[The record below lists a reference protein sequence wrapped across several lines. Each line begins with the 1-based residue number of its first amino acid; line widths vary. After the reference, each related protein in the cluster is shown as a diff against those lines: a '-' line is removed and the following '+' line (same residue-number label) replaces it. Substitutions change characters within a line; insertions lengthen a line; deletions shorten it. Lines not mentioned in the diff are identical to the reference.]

1 MEKVDQIIEKWNSD
15 PDFVIEMMQDI
26 QDEFR
31 YIPREALEEVT
42 LQTKVPLAKLYHIAT
57 FYKSFSLE
65 PQGKYKIQV
74 CTGTACHVKGAPLIL
89 DAFKRELNI
98 EIDETTED
106 DNFTLEEVRC
116 LGCCSLAPVVMINN
130 DIYGNFTSDKIKTIL
145 KKYDEVAL

>member
-65 PQGKYKIQV
+65 
-74 CTGTACHVKGAPLIL
+74 H
-89 DAFKRELNI
+89 
-98 EIDETTED
+98 
-106 DNFTLEEVRC
+106 
-116 LGCCSLAPVVMINN
+116 S
-130 DIYGNFTSDKIKTIL
+130 IL
-145 KKYDEVAL
+145 KFELKSN